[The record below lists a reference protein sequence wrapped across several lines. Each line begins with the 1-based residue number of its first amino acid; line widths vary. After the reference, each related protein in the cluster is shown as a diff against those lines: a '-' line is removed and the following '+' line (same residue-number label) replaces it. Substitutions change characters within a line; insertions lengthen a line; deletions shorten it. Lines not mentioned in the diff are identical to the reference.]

1 MSLQHIIKE
10 EIQNYL
16 NEGYVL
22 TDDRFTFTQKLQNS
36 YFYGFNSFSSQYDS
50 DIIGSDVNVT
60 WKVSFWLNQMGI
72 ENFIVDIEKIEGI
85 FYINYTDKQTDEI
98 VQENIQK
105 NINDFEW
112 KFILNN
118 PILVKG
124 SSLYISE
131 LEFDFKD
138 KTCNVK
144 F

>member
-16 NEGYVL
+16 NESYAL
-22 TDDRFTFTQKLQNS
+22 TDDRFTFTEKLQNS
-36 YFYGFNSFSSQYDS
+36 YFYGFSSFSSQYDS
-50 DIIGSDVNVT
+50 DIVGSDINVT

-72 ENFIVDIEKIEGI
+72 ENFIVDVEKVEGI
-85 FYINYTDKQTDEI
+85 FYVNYTDKQTDEI

-112 KFILNN
+112 KFILAN
-118 PILVKG
+118 PTLVKG

-131 LEFDFKD
+131 LEFDFKE